1 MTRLITA
8 RPVAKLFGVPDVEQG
23 IYNPRLLLQDCD
35 RKLFAWFVSRID
47 APWVLRGVLVD
58 QKRQFRL

>member
-1 MTRLITA
+1 MT
-8 RPVAKLFGVPDVEQG
+8 EHG
-23 IYNPRLLLQDCD
+23 IHNPRLLLQDCD

-47 APWVLRGVLVD
+47 APWVLRRVLVD

>member
-1 MTRLITA
+1 MTHLIM
-8 RPVAKLFGVPDVEQG
+8 PHPEAKLSGVPDMEQG

-47 APWVLRGVLVD
+47 APWVLRRVLVD